1 MLERICPFLTT
12 YSPLCD
18 ILEGIGPF
26 YEEKWNIFQTFHAT
40 HLPTYRKRAYLRLI
54 LKNIVFVLRL

>member
-26 YEEKWNIFQTFHAT
+26 YEEKWNIFQTYHAT
-40 HLPTYRKRAYLRLI
+40 STYPLEYQPTKHTA
-54 LKNIVFVLRL
+54 V